1 MGFERATLAW
11 VREALRVFVEPTLDQ
26 ASLIASF
33 EGWNDAGESA
43 SGAVAYVERAIGA
56 APLAEIDGEDFLD
69 LTVCR
74 PSMRLDEDGR
84 RGIEWPATRFS
95 YGSRGP
101 AGEMV
106 FARGIEP
113 HLQWRRYCELFGE
126 MVRHAGVQRVV
137 LLGAFV
143 ADVVYSRPV
152 SVTGFAS
159 RKGLLEDIGVA
170 DSGYEGPTGIVSVLA
185 QQLLDEGLE
194 VVSLWAGLPHYI
206 TACPNPRGSLALVE
220 KLSAFLGLE
229 LELDSL
235 QRDVLEFEER
245 ISALVSSDPEL
256 AEYVKQ
262 LKRREFAQ

>member
-1 MGFERATLAW
+1 M
-11 VREALRVFVEPTLDQ
+11 RVFVEPVLEK

-43 SGAVAYVERAIGA
+43 SGAVAHVERSIGA

-74 PSMRLDEDGR
+74 PGMRLDDDGR
-84 RGIEWPATRFS
+84 RVIQWPATRFS

-101 AGEMV
+101 AGELV

-113 HLQWRRYCELFGE
+113 HLQWRRYCDLFGD
-126 MVRHAGVQRVV
+126 MVRRADVKRVV

-143 ADVVYSRPV
+143 ADIVYSRPV
-152 SVTGFAS
+152 KVTGFAS
-159 RKGLLEDIGVA
+159 RSGLLEEIGVA
-170 DSGYEGPTGIVSVLA
+170 ESGYEGPTGIVSVLA

-206 TACPNPRGSLALVE
+206 SACPNPRGSLALVE
-220 KLSAFLGLE
+220 KLSACLNLE
-229 LELDSL
+229 VELDSL
-235 QRDVLEFEER
+235 QREAADFEEK

-256 AEYVKQ
+256 ADYVKQ